1 MNEYIKMIIYFSI
14 AGTNMNLSKKLWNQQ
29 LKFNLVVESATWR
42 WAEQLCENIR
52 KNEVQSAHSE
62 IKMDGFVGSKSSG
75 QNK

>member
-1 MNEYIKMIIYFSI
+1 MNEYIKMIMYFSI

-52 KNEVQSAHSE
+52 K
-62 IKMDGFVGSKSSG
+62 K
-75 QNK
+75 